1 MPPDPPEKKAAAAAP
16 KKPTNET
23 LAKKCEAA
31 LRVQKHGAANRAELQ
46 EARAT
51 IVAVLEAFPALVK
64 KAKSS

>member
-1 MPPDPPEKKAAAAAP
+1 MPPDPPENKAVTASP
-16 KKPTNET
+16 KKPSNET

-31 LRVQKHGAANRAELQ
+31 LRVHTQGAANRAELQ